1 VANRVKVAAA
11 AAAIGFAAIQLVPLS
26 VDTPPVSQGP
36 AWDAPETEAL
46 ARRACM
52 DCHSHETNVPWYG
65 HVAPVKWVVRHH
77 VEEGREHLNLSQLD
91 RPQRDADEAGEA
103 IREGEMPPAYYTL
116 THPEAR
122 LTDAEKE
129 ALAAGL
135 DATLRDVPKKERGGH
150 D

>member
-26 VDTPPVSQGP
+26 VDTPPVSQ
-36 AWDAPETEAL
+36 
-46 ARRACM
+46 
-52 DCHSHETNVPWYG
+52 
-65 HVAPVKWVVRHH
+65 WVVRHH